1 MSAPTSLRPVAQDAI
16 VKWLVPERVI
26 YIWAAGDIGPSVRE
40 WMNTQAVYLYHS
52 CGTPKVHLF
61 IDTRQ
66 VTHQSPATRQDRP
79 AIWHPRR
86 GWCVTMGA
94 VHNPLLRAFINPV
107 LRLTR
112 AHIQDFTGEE
122 AALAFLQKV
131 DPTLPELQP
140 YWNAI
145 KRQAQ

>member
-1 MSAPTSLRPVAQDAI
+1 
-16 VKWLVPERVI
+16 
-26 YIWAAGDIGPSVRE
+26 
-40 WMNTQAVYLYHS
+40 MNTQAVYLYHS

-61 IDTRQ
+61 IDTRH